1 MFQMVCIVIFI
12 VKFMESFYYL
22 YCMVVSFVYMSWMS
36 GSSDWRFWIIFLCM
50 APKKKAYSKCLSV
63 VSGDTAKTVERVTS
77 GVAWLGMTVGGHP
90 TVEHTVAFCELMR
103 VIREKPGLCQLFESD
118 LVAYLGEYVNE
129 QARIG
134 AAMRVCTLVS
144 KLRAVNTEDLDTI
157 GAFYLGMIE
166 YDKRPECLGVDVPNE
181 DASRVDILDE
191 LEARLRFVGLLE
203 EEARL
208 RVSRS
213 AADRLSE
220 YADLL
225 NAQIDVVRAFGKM
238 DT

>member
-1 MFQMVCIVIFI
+1 
-12 VKFMESFYYL
+12 
-22 YCMVVSFVYMSWMS
+22 MVVSFVYLSWMS

-50 APKKKAYSKCLSV
+50 APKKKAYSTCLSV

-118 LVAYLGEYVNE
+118 LVAYLGEFVNE

-144 KLRAVNTEDLDTI
+144 KLRAVNTKDLSTI

-166 YDKRPECLGVDVPNE
+166 YDKGLECLGVDVPNE

-203 EEARL
+203 EETRR
-208 RVSRS
+208 RVSAS
-213 AADRLSE
+213 AADG
-220 YADLL
+220 LL
-225 NAQIDVVRAFGKM
+225 QFANFLDAPIHCVKGFEKT